1 MLFDYEGAK
10 RDIEKVAPGESWLL
24 DVYFYDHDARDFYM
38 RTHGLE
44 PTFYG
49 STRDPVTGKDA
60 CYVAT
65 RVYGD
70 RDAPEVRT
78 LRRFRDEKL
87 KKSVPGRAFVRF
99 YYRVSPALVKRFGK
113 YKLFRRISKAPID
126 ALVRRLQNK
135 GTAGNGS

>member
-65 RVYGD
+65 CVYGSS
-70 RDAPEVRT
+70 DAPEVRA
-78 LRRFRDEKL
+78 LRRFRDRKL
-87 KKSVPGRAFVRF
+87 KKSAPGRAFVRL
-99 YYRVSPALVKRFGK
+99 YYRLSPTLVKHFGK
-113 YKLFRRISKAPID
+113 YRLFRTISKAPID
-126 ALVRRLQNK
+126 ALVAHLK
-135 GTAGNGS
+135 KDDAAGTP